1 MSRVQAGT
9 KSFDFSPLSP
19 EEKAQRDADALN
31 SETGHENEID
41 GFDCPEC
48 RNRGYRYDVRNGHLT
63 QYPCDCWKPRRS
75 IRRMKQSGLEGVI
88 SRYTFKKY
96 LPDSEWQQQI
106 KTAAQEFA
114 RSASPWWF
122 FIGGQSGCGKTHIC
136 TAICREMLMTK
147 EVRYMLWEA
156 ESKALKS
163 VINDPEYLTKIDQ
176 LKNIDVLYIDDFFGR
191 GMPSEADIRLARE
204 ILNHRYVNGKTTII
218 SSEWHATEINDLDA
232 AIGGR
237 IVEMCGRYCFNV
249 RRDSTKNYRLKPIES
264 LQRS

>member
-1 MSRVQAGT
+1 
-9 KSFDFSPLSP
+9 
-19 EEKAQRDADALN
+19 
-31 SETGHENEID
+31 
-41 GFDCPEC
+41 
-48 RNRGYRYDVRNGHLT
+48 
-63 QYPCDCWKPRRS
+63 
-75 IRRMKQSGLEGVI
+75 MKQSGLEGVI
-88 SRYTFKKY
+88 SRYTFKNY
-96 LPDSEWQQQI
+96 LPDSEWRQRI
-106 KTAAQEFA
+106 KAAAQDFA
-114 RSASPWWF
+114 RSASQWWF

-191 GMPSEADIRLARE
+191 GDGMPSEADIRLARE

-249 RRDSTKNYRLKPIES
+249 RRDSTNNYRLKPTES
-264 LQRS
+264 LQRP